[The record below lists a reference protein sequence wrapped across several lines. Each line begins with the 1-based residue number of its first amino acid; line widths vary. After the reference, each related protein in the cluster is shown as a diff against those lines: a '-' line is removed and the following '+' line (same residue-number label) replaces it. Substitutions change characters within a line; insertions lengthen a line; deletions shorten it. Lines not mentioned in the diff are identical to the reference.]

1 MSEGAPEG
9 TGSEGQRPEGQQNPP
24 APTGATQQIS
34 QEPDYKSE
42 AERLREE
49 LKKFRRMEEKF
60 KAALPKAQKF
70 DELQQA
76 ALTAEERAQLAVQ
89 NATTERDTERQR
101 ADKAERE
108 LAKYRAATKHGIKE
122 EDLTFLEGIG
132 IDDLDKAAE
141 RLAKRLKNADIPNF
155 DGGPRTDPPATSDMG
170 DFLRQQIDRARG
182 RR

>member
-9 TGSEGQRPEGQQNPP
+9 TGSEGQKPEGQQNPP
-24 APTGATQQIS
+24 APTGATQQTGS
-34 QEPDYKSE
+34 EPDYKSE
-42 AERLREE
+42 TERLREE
-49 LKKFRRMEEKF
+49 LKKFRRMEDQL
-60 KAALPKAQKF
+60 KAMRPKAQKF
-70 DELQQA
+70 DEMQQA

-89 NATTERDTERQR
+89 TAAVERDAEKNR
-101 ADKAERE
+101 AASAERE
-108 LAKYRAATKHGIKE
+108 LAKYKAAAKHGIKE
-122 EDLTFLEGIG
+122 EDMTFLEGIG

-141 RLAKRLKNADIPNF
+141 KLAKRLKMTDIPNF